1 MLTLLGLEVKGL
13 GEHGVANCTP
23 SIHKNG
29 QPWEITGTTNPPIT
43 LTADQAKEYIE
54 HIDQICKKYNLEYL
68 EKHYRNQLDSNGK
81 IYQGERHTSLIS
93 IANNGIQREESQ
105 TADGEDAAP
114 LTEAD
119 IAKLNEYFKKPDY
132 LKEILWCL
140 HLTS

>member
-1 MLTLLGLEVKGL
+1 MEAFTKVVIYTSK
-13 GEHGVANCTP
+13 HSFFKSP
-23 SIHKNG
+23 NG

-132 LKEILWCL
+132 LKEILQCL